1 MIYIG
6 SRSTMRKSLVTGAI
20 GGGAAVV
27 IAIVVL
33 FTIHGSTSQ
42 YSLYVDARIES
53 GDGVSESHVTILNS
67 GSSALTNLRVDYGSS
82 TDKIPVLSPGERMIL
97 SPPSSS
103 TTVTVTDD
111 QGVTVTKP
119 FQQFNE

>member
-1 MIYIG
+1 
-6 SRSTMRKSLVTGAI
+6 MRKSLVTGAI

-33 FTIHGSTSQ
+33 FTIHGSTPQ
-42 YSLYVDARIES
+42 YSLYVDARTES

-67 GSSALTNLRVDYGSS
+67 GSSALTNLRVDYGISA
-82 TDKIPVLSPGERMIL
+82 DKIPVLNPGERVIL

>member
-1 MIYIG
+1 
-6 SRSTMRKSLVTGAI
+6 MRKSLVTGAI

-27 IAIVVL
+27 IVFL
-33 FTIHGSTSQ
+33 FVFNGSTSQ
-42 YSLYVDARIES
+42 YSLYVDARTES
-53 GDGVSESHVTILNS
+53 GDGVSESHVTLLNS
-67 GSSALTNLRVDYGSS
+67 GSSALTNLKINYGNY
-82 TDKIPVLSPGERMIL
+82 TDKIPILKPGERVIL

-111 QGVTVTKP
+111 QGITIKKP